1 MRGLVGHRPVSDDR
15 AMRRIFF
22 LLFTLGVF
30 RLASQAA
37 DEATQ
42 EARFTANAR
51 PLVFEGKRSG
61 EGYFSPDGKRL
72 IFQSER
78 EAGNPFYQMFVLDLE
93 TGDTTR
99 VSPGVGKTT
108 CGFFQPGSDRVLF
121 ASTQDDPAAK
131 EKQKAELDFRAS
143 GKQRRYSWD
152 YDPEFEIYSAKVD
165 GSEAKNLT
173 RSAGYDAEG
182 AYSPDG
188 KQIVFCS
195 LRAAFPN
202 DKLTPEEQKR
212 YEQDA
217 SYFGDI
223 YIMNADGSNVLR
235 LTNEPGYDGGPFF
248 SPDGQRIVW
257 RHFDE
262 SGVIADVWTM
272 KTDGSDK
279 HRITD
284 FKAMSWAPF
293 YHPSGKY
300 FIFTSNKLGFENFE
314 LFIVDAEGEHEPVR
328 VTFTDGFDGLP
339 TFSPDGKKLC
349 WTTNRNGGQS
359 QLFLADWND
368 DAALAALA
376 TAPKRTAALPDEQF
390 SAKIS
395 QEDLRREVG
404 WLADEKRAG
413 RMTGTAG
420 AQDAAGWLSDY
431 FHSLGLK
438 EFNGGYEE
446 PFTFN
451 AGERVIAEK
460 NSLAIDGPDEKRA
473 CKVNEDFRPLAFS
486 DNGEAAGEVVFAGYG
501 LVAPGE
507 NGAPGYDSYA
517 GLEVKDKIV
526 LVLRYVPEGVEPA
539 RRAQLNR
546 YASLRYKTMLAR
558 ERGAKAVLVV
568 TGPNSPNAGEI
579 LALTNDASNA
589 GSGILAASISGQTAS
604 ALLKSS
610 GKSVEE
616 AQTAL
621 DKENPHAPGGF
632 ALPKVQRARWPA
644 RSSI

>member
-1 MRGLVGHRPVSDDR
+1 MRGLVGHRSVSDDR
-15 AMRRIFF
+15 AMRRLFL

-37 DEATQ
+37 DEVAQ
-42 EARFTANAR
+42 ETRFMANAR

-152 YDPEFEIYSAKVD
+152 YDPEFEIYSAKLD

-182 AYSPDG
+182 DYSPDG

-202 DKLTPEEQKR
+202 DKLAPEERKR
-212 YEQDA
+212 YEQDP

-223 YIMNADGSNVLR
+223 YIMNADGSNVRR
-235 LTNEPGYDGGPFF
+235 LTNAPGYDGGPFF

-279 HRITD
+279 RRITD

-368 DAALAALA
+368 DAARAALA
-376 TAPKRTAALPDEQF
+376 AAPKRTAAVPDEQF

-395 QEDLRREVG
+395 QEDMRREVG

-420 AQDAAGWLSDY
+420 AQDTARWLSDY
-431 FHSLGLK
+431 FHSLG
-438 EFNGGYEE
+438 
-446 PFTFN
+446 
-451 AGERVIAEK
+451 
-460 NSLAIDGPDEKRA
+460 
-473 CKVNEDFRPLAFS
+473 
-486 DNGEAAGEVVFAGYG
+486 
-501 LVAPGE
+501 
-507 NGAPGYDSYA
+507 
-517 GLEVKDKIV
+517 
-526 LVLRYVPEGVEPA
+526 
-539 RRAQLNR
+539 
-546 YASLRYKTMLAR
+546 
-558 ERGAKAVLVV
+558 
-568 TGPNSPNAGEI
+568 
-579 LALTNDASNA
+579 
-589 GSGILAASISGQTAS
+589 
-604 ALLKSS
+604 
-610 GKSVEE
+610 
-616 AQTAL
+616 
-621 DKENPHAPGGF
+621 
-632 ALPKVQRARWPA
+632 
-644 RSSI
+644 